1 MLAGLLAVPAPALGS
16 NVSVVDG
23 QLRYEAG
30 AGQVNSASI
39 MLVDGNTYR
48 VNEND
53 ATAKDRAPLTTGPG
67 CAGNGNQVDCPGAG
81 VTSVSVSLGD
91 RDDSFRARSLPVPMG
106 VSGGAGA
113 DDFAYSLYPDSVALT
128 ITADGRPD
136 DGPAGRDNVATDVET
151 LIGDSFADTLANG
164 PGGGRLV
171 GRLGDDRLTAGA
183 GADVIQAAY
192 VEDVGLESGTFY
204 PEGTDTVKCG
214 GGKDMVFADGTDRI
228 DADCEIVGRKTP
240 GGFRFTGSHGPD
252 RISPPYGWGP
262 VALYGRGGGDLLI
275 ANAFAGPANVYG
287 GTGNDRIQGAEY
299 YADGLEGGSGN
310 DRIRAREGKKPVKDT
325 VKCGPGFDTAIVDR
339 LDRVSGCERVLR
351 SR

>member
-1 MLAGLLAVPAPALGS
+1 M
-16 NVSVVDG
+16 SVVDG
-23 QLRYEAG
+23 QLRYVAG
-30 AGQVNSASI
+30 ARQVNSASLS
-39 MLVDGNTYR
+39 MVDGTTYR
-48 VNEND
+48 VNEDD
-53 ATAKDRAPLTTGPG
+53 ATAKGRAPLTTGPG

-91 RDDSFRARSLPVPMG
+91 RDDSFRTRALPVPLSL
-106 VSGGAGA
+106 SGGAGT
-113 DDFAYSLYPDSVALT
+113 DDFAYSLYPDSMALT

-136 DGPAGRDNVATDVET
+136 DGPAGRDDVAADVET
-151 LIGDSFADTLANG
+151 IFGDSFADTLANG

-171 GRLGDDRLTAGA
+171 GREGDDRLTAGA

-192 VEDVGLESGTFY
+192 VEDVGTDSGSFY

-228 DADCEIVGRKTP
+228 DTDCEIVGRKTP
-240 GGFRFTGSHGPD
+240 GGFRFTGSQRPD

-262 VALYGRGGGDLLI
+262 AALYGRGGGDLLI
-275 ANAFAGPANVYG
+275 SNSYGPTNVYG
-287 GTGNDRIQGAEY
+287 GTGNDRIQGGY

-310 DRIRAREGKKPVKDT
+310 DRIRSREAQQPAKDT
-325 VKCGPGFDTAIVDR
+325 IKCGPGFDTAIVDR